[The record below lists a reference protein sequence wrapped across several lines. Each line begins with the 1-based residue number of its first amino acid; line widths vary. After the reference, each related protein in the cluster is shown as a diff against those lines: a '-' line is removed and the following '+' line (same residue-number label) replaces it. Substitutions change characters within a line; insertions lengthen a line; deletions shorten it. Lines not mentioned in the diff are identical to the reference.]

1 MPQHLQKSRLPLSRL
16 HTRMPLPKTQAIA
29 AFFCCTG
36 LALFGYLT
44 VFPACFCNG
53 VHFQKGAA
61 KPGVFLFLV
70 ESAFL
75 FYWIDFSLI
84 RKLYLQGN

>member
-16 HTRMPLPKTQAIA
+16 HTRMPLPKMQAIA
-29 AFFCCTG
+29 AFFLHRFGPFRMPDSFTG
-36 LALFGYLT
+36 PFLQWRTLS
-44 VFPACFCNG
+44 
-53 VHFQKGAA
+53 KGRG
-61 KPGVFLFLV
+61 KTGRFLFLV